1 MRTRIMRHILDSELC
16 DQEPIRNMSE
26 EALLETIRTRDA
38 EDLLDLELAAADVVA
53 SMEKRG
59 VGFDP
64 VVAMAQVKEMS
75 SGFSTIMA
83 RLEALLRGDPRLEGW
98 DEINLMDPDQVR
110 RLLFDSL
117 GIKPKVW
124 TKTVP
129 SVTQAALKGLQ
140 DPGADLVAEARLLG
154 SRCRLLTDLAG
165 HLDLPKMRFF
175 PRYDPI
181 GTRTGRMTCDLL
193 HSLPDD
199 PRIRSAI
206 VAREGLVLVYADLS
220 QLELRVLARLSM
232 DPALISDLG
241 AADVFVGLASSM
253 FGVPAGA
260 VAGEQR
266 KRAKLLVY
274 AMLYGM
280 TPKGMAEE
288 FDWSQDEA
296 NEMLGIWSRRYPVS
310 TTWIERIGKEADR
323 AGFACTCMKRRRSL
337 PNGSRASRK
346 RKAVSMVVQGTAA
359 EFCKGKLVALREELP
374 KCAYLV
380 GNIHDGFLIE
390 CPENDA
396 LPVSEAARRILVQT
410 WSNLDLP
417 LACKVGVGQNWADA
431 DENAT

>member
-1 MRTRIMRHILDSELC
+1 MTTRIMRHILDSELC
-16 DQEPIRNMSE
+16 DQEPLRNMSE
-26 EALLETIRTRDA
+26 EALLEAIRARDA

-64 VVAMAQVKEMS
+64 VVAMAKVQEMS
-75 SGFSTIMA
+75 SGFSSIMA

-98 DEINLMDPDQVR
+98 DEIDLMDPDQVR

-124 TKTVP
+124 TKTMP

-165 HLDLPKMRFF
+165 HLDLPKMRIF
-175 PRYDPI
+175 PHYDPI

-199 PRIRSAI
+199 PRVRSAI
-206 VAREGLVLVYADLS
+206 VAREGHVLIYADLS
-220 QLELRVLARLSM
+220 QLELRVLARLSK
-232 DPALISDLG
+232 DPLLLADLE
-241 AADVFVGLASSM
+241 AADVFVRLASTM
-253 FGVPAGA
+253 FGVHVDGVCPD
-260 VAGEQR
+260 QR

-288 FDWSQDEA
+288 FDWSKDEA
-296 NEMLGIWSRRYPVS
+296 IEMLGVWSNRYPVS
-310 TTWIERIGKEADR
+310 IAWIERIGMEADR
-323 AGFACTCMKRRRSL
+323 AGFACTRMGRRRTL
-337 PNGSRASRK
+337 PKGSPAGRR
-346 RKAVSMVVQGTAA
+346 RKAVSTAVQGTAA
-359 EFCKGKLVALREELP
+359 EICKAKLVAMHNCLP
-374 KCAYLV
+374 DGACIV

-390 CPENDA
+390 CWELDA
-396 LPVSEAARRILVQT
+396 ETAAQVAKVTLINPLPIL
-410 WSNLDLP
+410 DIR
-417 LACKVGVGQNWADA
+417 LACKVGVGASWDISEKNPI
-431 DENAT
+431 